1 MCKNKIFVEVSR
13 RKSSEFLLKEGRK
26 VLKVVPPYDVGA
38 WLNGHT
44 GI

>member
-26 VLKVVPPYDVGA
+26 VLKVVPYDVGA